1 MPKYKRL
8 WDGYRFPDFSPERT
22 WFGIFGDSRARV
34 IRLIRR
40 GKKQF
45 AVPVA
50 SSIVSS
56 TIGRPAGF
64 AICPVPTNAFTWKW
78 KSAESLVEGVGK

>member
-1 MPKYKRL
+1 MQKHKHL
-8 WDGYRFPDFSPERT
+8 WDAYRFPGFSPEHT
-22 WFGIFGDSRARV
+22 WSGIFGDPQARV

-50 SSIVSS
+50 CSIALS
-56 TIGRPAGF
+56 TTGRPVKF
-64 AICPVPTNAFTWKW
+64 AICPVPSSAFTWKW
-78 KSAESLVEGVGK
+78 RSAEFLVEGAGK